1 MSCGGR
7 SRRTSRSL
15 RWGVA
20 IAAAV
25 MLLACAPAA
34 LAAPKTT
41 HAAAYELMK
50 TFMQKYDKDGFA
62 SMVDFGGLKTY
73 RVRLAQ
79 CRFVVDPKLGAL
91 AQYGPEKN
99 VIYISKDPRKVKG
112 AGAEAWGETLWHEVT
127 HALEDKHGDDFTGS
141 DKLHQERNTEY
152 MAHVVRSALAVL
164 DQIEL
169 KAKAGAS
176 VDQLKALWAKY
187 LEQMEAAR
195 NLPETLKYPPDL
207 ALMRSWFGFRANL
220 DEVKHLYL
228 TGKAFSGKAWENLR
242 KALAAQAFKPG
253 DWAGVWS
260 GYWMPYG
267 ALTLTVSGSSVTG
280 VWEYASKNDHF
291 EGTLSTDA
299 TRMTG
304 TWLQDTD
311 LWAGP
316 EHRVIS
322 FDVTLGIVP
331 ATGEYVFDGYEW
343 FGDGSGGRTQFQ
355 GYRE

>member
-1 MSCGGR
+1 M
-7 SRRTSRSL
+7 L
-15 RWGVA
+15 RPFRHSAERGVCWSVS
-20 IAAAV
+20 IAAFL
-25 MLLACAPAA
+25 LLAITPSV

-41 HAAAYELMK
+41 HAAAYEHMQK
-50 TFMQKYDKDGFA
+50 FMQKYDKDGFA
-62 SMVDFGGLKTY
+62 TKVDFGRLKTY

-79 CRFVVDPKLGAL
+79 CRFVVKPTLGAL
-91 AQYGPEKN
+91 AQYGPETN

-112 AGAEAWGETLWHEVT
+112 AESEAWGETAWHEVT
-127 HALEDKHGDDFTGS
+127 HALEDRHGDDFTSS
-141 DKLHQERNTEY
+141 DKLYQDRNTWY
-152 MAHVVRSALAVL
+152 MTHVIRSALPVL
-164 DQIEL
+164 DQLERR
-169 KAKAGAS
+169 AKAGAS

-187 LEQMEAAR
+187 LEEMEAAR
-195 NLPETLKYPPDL
+195 KLPETLKYPPDL
-207 ALMRSWFGFRANL
+207 ALMRSWFGFRADS
-220 DEVKHLYL
+220 DEVKNLYL
-228 TGKAFSGKAWENLR
+228 TGKAFSGKEWGNLR
-242 KALAAQAFKPG
+242 KALAAPAFKPA

-267 ALTLTVSGSSVTG
+267 NLTLTVSGSSVTG

-291 EGTLSTDA
+291 EGTLSADA

-331 ATGEYVFDGYEW
+331 ATGEYVFDGYQW
-343 FGDGSGGRTQFQ
+343 SGDGSGGRTQFQ
-355 GYRE
+355 GCRE